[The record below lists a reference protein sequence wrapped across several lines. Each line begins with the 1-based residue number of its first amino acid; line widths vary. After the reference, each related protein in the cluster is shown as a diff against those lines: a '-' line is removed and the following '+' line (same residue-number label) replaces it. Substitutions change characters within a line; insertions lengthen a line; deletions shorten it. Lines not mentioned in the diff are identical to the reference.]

1 MDSLDVQALPVGPL
15 SMSTLLSLEPAGLRL
30 VLRAGLRQG
39 IQDGPLRQL
48 IGESL
53 AFPGHEEP
61 TKPILEI
68 LEQRGWLV
76 RQGELWKTRLG

>member
-1 MDSLDVQALPVGPL
+1 MDSFDAQALPAGPL
-15 SMSTLLSLEPAGLRL
+15 SMSALLSLEPAGLRL

-39 IQDGPLRQL
+39 IQDAPLRQL

-53 AFPGHEEP
+53 AFPGHDEAS
-61 TKPILEI
+61 TPILEI

-76 RQGELWKTRLG
+76 RQGEVWKTRLG

>member
-1 MDSLDVQALPVGPL
+1 
-15 SMSTLLSLEPAGLRL
+15 
-30 VLRAGLRQG
+30 LRQG

-61 TKPILEI
+61 STPILEI

>member
-1 MDSLDVQALPVGPL
+1 MDSFDAQALPAGPL
-15 SMSTLLSLEPAGLRL
+15 SMSALLSLEPAGLRL

-39 IQDGPLRQL
+39 IQDAPLRQL

-53 AFPGHEEP
+53 AFPGHDEAS
-61 TKPILEI
+61 TPILEI

-76 RQGELWKTRLG
+76 RQGEVWKTTLC